1 MIFSA
6 SDFPRYWT
14 WSYEVMNLMKL
25 TYVQPLFKP
34 VFRFSSYLQCHRYY
48 SRYHYHCRYYTT
60 ITTTISATITKHV
73 CKNSGCFEKSSV
85 LNIYASGHYAST
97 FTYST
102 TITATI
108 VVMEAVGLALIRLV
122 FLPMATELAWLIAFM
137 LQVMIK
143 PKELSN
149 EMKDFTCFEP
159 CEKQNA
165 N

>member
-1 MIFSA
+1 
-6 SDFPRYWT
+6 
-14 WSYEVMNLMKL
+14 MKL
-25 TYVQPLFKP
+25 WIWWSWLTCSPCSNQFLDSHLISSAIDTTHATTIIIATTLLSLPLFLLLSQNTFVKIAA
-34 VFRFSSYLQCHRYY
+34 VSKK
-48 SRYHYHCRYYTT
+48 
-60 ITTTISATITKHV
+60 A
-73 CKNSGCFEKSSV
+73 V

-149 EMKDFTCFEP
+149 EMKDFTCFEQ